1 MPNTP
6 VPANATGLPAAS
18 RYDRSAIMR
27 AAVAYARAII
37 AGERERYLR
46 RWSGPIRCGDR
57 HPPMV
62 LPTWRAAMSEAL
74 RWAWAEAKQDRATAR
89 VAPAV
94 AAEIA
99 GVELRILS
107 IQAAERITRDESAML
122 AGLTARA
129 AELSANSRAA
139 GAHVYP

>member
-6 VPANATGLPAAS
+6 VPANATALPAAS
-18 RYDRSAIMR
+18 RYARSAIMR
-27 AAVAYARAII
+27 AAVGYARAII
-37 AGERERYLR
+37 EGERERYLR
-46 RWSGPIRCGDR
+46 RWSGAIRCGDG

-62 LPTWRAAMSEAL
+62 LPTWRTAMSEAL
-74 RWAWAEAKQDRATAR
+74 RTAWAEAKKARAAAP

-94 AAEIA
+94 ADELAT
-99 GVELRILS
+99 VELRILS
-107 IQAAERITRDESAML
+107 IHAAERITRDESAML

-129 AELSANSRAA
+129 AELSAISRAA